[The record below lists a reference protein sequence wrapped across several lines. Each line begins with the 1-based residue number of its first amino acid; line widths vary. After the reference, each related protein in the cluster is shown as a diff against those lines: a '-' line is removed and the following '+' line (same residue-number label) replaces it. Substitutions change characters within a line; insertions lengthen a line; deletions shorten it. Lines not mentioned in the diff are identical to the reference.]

1 MKQSNVFKLFALI
14 LSLFPLSS
22 QAIPTLD
29 LSRFVDQGSTTF
41 DKTTGLEWLD
51 LPVTLDRTYIDVA
64 EQLSPEGE
72 FAGYRFATKYEVSEV
87 FDFFK
92 FPEGYRRTDAIDPVS
107 YKFFELFGA
116 TLVHPS
122 FLSTIGYIESASSL
136 ASEVPSVAI
145 SGVSIFEDPPG
156 LASDRGLGG
165 YEPSWTYAAGS
176 FLVRNTANPQVVPEI
191 DASAAPIALTL
202 LLLTGLVRWER
213 RRAFKSQDFP
223 D

>member
-1 MKQSNVFKLFALI
+1 MKQSNVFKLIALI

-22 QAIPTLD
+22 QAIPILD

-87 FDFFK
+87 FDFFQ
-92 FPEGYRRTDAIDPVS
+92 FPEGYRRVDAIDPVN

-116 TLVHPS
+116 TLVHRG

-136 ASEVPSVAI
+136 AYEVPSVAI
-145 SGVSIFEDPPG
+145 AGLSIFFEDPTG
-156 LASDRGLGG
+156 ISSTRSLGG
-165 YEPSWTYAAGS
+165 YEPSIPYAAGS
-176 FLVRNTANPQVVPEI
+176 FLVRDHGKPHPVPEM
-191 DASAAPIALTL
+191 DAGAAPIALSI
-202 LLLTGLVRWER
+202 LLLTALVRWER
-213 RRAFKSQDFP
+213 RRGVS
-223 D
+223 